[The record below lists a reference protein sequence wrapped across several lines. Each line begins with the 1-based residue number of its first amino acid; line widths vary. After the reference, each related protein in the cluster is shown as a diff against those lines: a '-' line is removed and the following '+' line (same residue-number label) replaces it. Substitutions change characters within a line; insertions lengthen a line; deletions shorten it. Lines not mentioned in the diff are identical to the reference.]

1 MNARFTP
8 AEPQQTADELLTE
21 NALMFA
27 ALRAIANT
35 DSRDGLDMRECA
47 AAVVN
52 QVLETRIDNQIKRSL
67 A

>member
-1 MNARFTP
+1 MNARLNP
-8 AEPQQTADELLTE
+8 DAEHQTASELLVE

-52 QVLETRIDNQIKRSL
+52 QVLETRIDNKIKRSL
-67 A
+67 Q

>member
-8 AEPQQTADELLTE
+8 AEPQQTTDELLTE

-27 ALRAIANT
+27 ALRVIANT

-47 AAVVN
+47 ASVVN
-52 QVLETRIDNQIKRSL
+52 RILEDRIDNQIKRSIQ
-67 A
+67 

>member
-1 MNARFTP
+1 MNARFNP
-8 AEPQQTADELLTE
+8 AVPQQTVDELLTE

-35 DSRDGLDMRECA
+35 DSRDGLDMREAA

-52 QVLETRIDNQIKRSL
+52 QVLETRIDNQIKRSHT
-67 A
+67 

>member
-27 ALRAIANT
+27 ALRAISNT
-35 DSRDGLDMRECA
+35 DSRCGLDMKECA
-47 AAVVN
+47 AGVVN
-52 QVLETRIDNQIKRSL
+52 HVLETRTDNKIKRSHT
-67 A
+67 